1 MTSFSI
7 PRPGR
12 FEVTRPTLLARLAEP
27 LNAQVILLAAPSGYG
42 KSTLL
47 AQYARSTPRA
57 CVWCRLTE
65 THVHPL
71 DVAVLIARAAERHVG
86 ALPHLLSPDPRTP
99 ESALIEALAQAFLN
113 ASVNL
118 DVIVDSADD
127 DRIARWL
134 IQLALALGEGH
145 RVLISR
151 YSADGL
157 RLARAVADGQAVILD
172 ATDLRLD
179 EAETRSLLEARG
191 VTLDDGLL
199 ERLQGWPAGLA
210 LSAAGSQRH
219 VSTEDLVRD
228 SLDSLPPAVR
238 RTLPEVS
245 VLDVWSEDDARQ
257 VGAHLPDGWLADVQ
271 RSGLL
276 LLPLGQQQF
285 QPHRLLRD
293 LLEQD
298 LRRHPDRWTA
308 LTLAAARL
316 AERRGERR
324 RAARLYAS
332 VQATAEF
339 LHLAVPL
346 ASEFRS
352 RGEHQLTRQLLEL
365 VPAEHLPAD
374 VRARL
379 AWAMIETGDSARGEA
394 ILHALRQAR
403 QLVPSGFASLAML
416 AGRRGDPDLQEQ
428 YAREGLALLK
438 AGEVEP
444 ALLWPLAYA
453 SVKRGALSVANE
465 AAETLMSWARQQGDQ
480 VRLAEAW
487 QLQAVWYRAARDP
500 DRLAQ
505 ALREARRI
513 YDQLGWTVRAAMIS
527 LDEAELA
534 AQTGDIQELRQTLA
548 RIPVTLER
556 DLHLLHARAGLLR
569 GTLAWWDADFT
580 PGLAELDRADRHAVS
595 GQLRQQQEELLL
607 RRADLLLA
615 QGDVDAAL
623 RLLDTFSTSDPQR
636 AAYQVLMKALITGG
650 PPPGQQLLDAGL
662 ALRAQALLARRD
674 PRLAPEVQRHA
685 LWPRLPLSE
694 RQFLTPAAEDVNVT
708 RTAAPRVLLHITTLG
723 DLTVRAGSVTVPIAL
738 AKSRELLVWLA
749 LHASGTR
756 DEMVTAL
763 WDGSAEERHVEYFK
777 VAVRRLRG
785 ALKNALGT
793 DVDPLPYREGR
804 YRLDPTFQVEV
815 DAQLDQPTSSVPREL
830 ARQFQTF
837 AQPFMPGSD
846 SAWIEDLRTQYQ
858 QRAITLGLAMA
869 AMPDADAPA
878 VFRQVLNLD
887 PWSDAA
893 HQGLIQ
899 YLIEADRRAEAE
911 QALRT
916 YRRVLQEEFGTAP
929 PPEFMHSVQRRGLSG
944 S

>member
-1 MTSFSI
+1 MTSFLI

-57 CVWCRLTE
+57 TVWCRLTE
-65 THVHPL
+65 THTHPL
-71 DVAVLIARAAERHVG
+71 DVAVLIARAAERHLG
-86 ALPHLLSPDPRTP
+86 AQPHLLEPDPRTP
-99 ESALIEALAQAFLN
+99 ESALIETLAQAFLN

-118 DVIVDSADD
+118 DVIVDPVDD
-127 DRIARWL
+127 DRVARWL
-134 IQLALALGEGH
+134 IQLARALGEGH

-179 EAETRSLLEARG
+179 EAETKSLLEARG

-228 SLDSLPPAVR
+228 SLDSLPPDVQRA
-238 RTLPEVS
+238 LPEVS

-271 RSGLL
+271 RSGLP
-276 LLPLGQQQF
+276 LLPLGQQHF

-298 LRRHPDRWTA
+298 LRRHPDRWKA

-316 AERRGERR
+316 AEQRGERR

-339 LHLAVPL
+339 LRLAVPL
-346 ASEFRS
+346 ASEFRN
-352 RGEHQLTRQLLEL
+352 RGEHPLTRQLLEL
-365 VPAEHLPAD
+365 VPTAELPSD
-374 VRARL
+374 QRARL

-394 ILHALRQAR
+394 ILHALRQGN
-403 QLVPSGFASLAML
+403 QLQPSGFASLAML

-438 AGEVEP
+438 PGEVEP

-453 SVKRGALSVANE
+453 SVKRGRLPVASE
-465 AAETLMSWARQQGDQ
+465 AADTLMSWARQQGDQ

-487 QLQAVWYRAARDP
+487 QLQAVRYRAARDP

-513 YDQLGWTVRAAMIS
+513 YDQLGWTARAAMIS

-534 AQTGDIQELRQTLA
+534 AQAGDIPELRRSLSRVPTN
-548 RIPVTLER
+548 LER
-556 DLHLLHARAGLLR
+556 DLHLLHARTGLLR
-569 GTLAWWDADFT
+569 GTLAWWDADFSL
-580 PGLAELDRADRHAVS
+580 GLAALDRADRHAVS
-595 GQLRQQQEELLL
+595 GQLRQQQEDLLL

-650 PPPGQQLLDAGL
+650 PPPGERLTDAGL
-662 ALRAQALLARRD
+662 ALRTQGLLARHD
-674 PRLAPEVQRHA
+674 PRLSREVQAHP
-685 LWPRLPLSE
+685 LWPLLPLAE
-694 RQFLTPAAEDVNVT
+694 RQPLTPAAADVTVT
-708 RTAAPRVLLHITTLG
+708 RTEPPTVRLQVTTLG
-723 DLTVRAGSVTVPIAL
+723 DLAARVDGVTVPVAL

-756 DEMVTAL
+756 DEIVTAL

-793 DVDPLPYREGR
+793 DADPLPYREGR
-804 YRLDPTFQVEV
+804 YRLDTTFRVEV
-815 DAQLDQPTSSVPREL
+815 DARLDPSPSLTTQEL
-830 ARQFQTF
+830 ARQFQAFT
-837 AQPFMPGSD
+837 QPFMPGSD
-846 SAWIEDLRTQYQ
+846 SEWIEDLRAQCQ
-858 QRAITLGLAMA
+858 QRAITLGLALA
-869 AMPDADAPA
+869 AASEADAPT
-878 VFRQVLNLD
+878 VYRQVLHLD
-887 PWSDAA
+887 PWNDPA
-893 HQGLIQ
+893 HQGLIHS
-899 YLIEADRRAEAE
+899 LLDTDRQAEAE
-911 QALRT
+911 HALRA
-916 YRRVLQEEFGTAP
+916 YRRLLQDEFGTAP
-929 PPEFMHSVQRRGLSG
+929 PPEFLLRLQRRGLPSA
-944 S
+944 